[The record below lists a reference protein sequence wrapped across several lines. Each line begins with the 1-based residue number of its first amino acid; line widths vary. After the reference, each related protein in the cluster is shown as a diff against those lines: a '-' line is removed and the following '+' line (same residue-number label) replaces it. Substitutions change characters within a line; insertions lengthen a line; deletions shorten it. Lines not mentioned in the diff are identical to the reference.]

1 MTTAHLSINI
11 IILFFYVLMFIFNDT
26 TSRIYLAQHI
36 NRSKIVACFF
46 ENWSFNLITKF
57 KFRSCENSERQF
69 NIQNIHRLLERCV
82 F

>member
-36 NRSKIVACFF
+36 NRSK
-46 ENWSFNLITKF
+46 K
-57 KFRSCENSERQF
+57 
-69 NIQNIHRLLERCV
+69 LLRV
-82 F
+82 FLKIGVST